1 MEKQKLGLIIAII
14 ILIGIITILS
24 GYIIGLNQNSIENA
38 NNTTNNTTVANNTT
52 VTKNTATSY
61 NNEETNYIG
70 EAAAKQIAIDVLTE
84 YGVMDTAEIRS
95 IDLVTINGVPLYRIK
110 FWDHSVL
117 DDGTEHGWDEVLVGA
132 KDGKIYDDYGERVT
146 T

>member
-52 VTKNTATSY
+52 VTKNTATS
-61 NNEETNYIG
+61 TILKKLTILV
-70 EAAAKQIAIDVLTE
+70 KQPP
-84 YGVMDTAEIRS
+84 
-95 IDLVTINGVPLYRIK
+95 NK
-110 FWDHSVL
+110 
-117 DDGTEHGWDEVLVGA
+117 
-132 KDGKIYDDYGERVT
+132 
-146 T
+146 